1 MTDSEM
7 WAEIAEGLKAVGDEA
22 LNGVGLCFI
31 LAEYYVSNVIGYKQ
45 HRRMVWQLRDA
56 FGRQV
61 DNNRYYWPAGQAA
74 PRIKACL
81 KLAKLTE
88 GK

>member
-7 WAEIAEGLKAVGDEA
+7 WMECYYGLEVLGDDA
-22 LNGVGLCFI
+22 LAGKGLCYLLDRYWSI
-31 LAEYYVSNVIGYKQ
+31 DVIDK
-45 HRRMVWQLRDA
+45 QLRA
-56 FGRQV
+56 TFGIYS
-61 DNNRYYWPAGQAA
+61 DEYGYYWPYEYGYYWPAGQSA